1 MNNRDHVKSSDLTV
15 IKTALLVVGGVEN
28 LNAAY

>member
-15 IKTALLVVGGVEN
+15 IKAALLVVGGVEN